1 MILQVD
7 NITKSFASHVV
18 LNGISLHVDAGE
30 IVGLMG
36 ANGAGKTTLLRI
48 ITGLLVPDSG
58 RIMYEDHPIA
68 ISDFDHIGYL
78 PEERGLYRHMSVIEQ
93 ALYFTQLK
101 GMSLCD
107 AKTSLQQWFTRLG
120 MEGWEHLQTG
130 KLSKGMQQ
138 RLQFVITVAHNP
150 KLLILDEPFSG
161 FDANNASHFKNEIA
175 RLRDNGTAILF
186 STHNQQAASE
196 LCNRIVNL

>member
-1 MILQVD
+1 
-7 NITKSFASHVV
+7 
-18 LNGISLHVDAGE
+18 
-30 IVGLMG
+30 
-36 ANGAGKTTLLRI
+36 
-48 ITGLLVPDSG
+48 
-58 RIMYEDHPIA
+58 
-68 ISDFDHIGYL
+68 
-78 PEERGLYRHMSVIEQ
+78 MSVIEQ

-101 GMSLCD
+101 GMSVCD

-120 MEGWEHLQTG
+120 MGGWEHRQTG

-161 FDANNASHFKNEIA
+161 FDANNASHFKDEIA